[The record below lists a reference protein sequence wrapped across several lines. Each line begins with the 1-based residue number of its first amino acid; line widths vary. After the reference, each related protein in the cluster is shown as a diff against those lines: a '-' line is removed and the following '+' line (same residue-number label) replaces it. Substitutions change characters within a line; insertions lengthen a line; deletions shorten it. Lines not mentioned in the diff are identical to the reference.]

1 MATKR
6 KARPGKT
13 AARRAD
19 RTLQALL
26 QASPDPILALDPEG
40 NVLLWNSAAERAFG
54 WKEKEVLG
62 RPNPIVPPDKR
73 EDSDGVIQRVLRG
86 ESVAGVQV
94 RGQRRDGIPIDLSLS
109 GAPFR
114 DARGRLVGVVAV
126 LVDIAERTQT
136 EQALH
141 AASERLKYLLES
153 TSVAIYTARTSGNY
167 GPTSITENVREMLG
181 YEPEEL
187 TADSSFWIDHVHPE
201 DRQRILAELPR
212 LEGGACVYE
221 YRFQHKDGTYR
232 WMRDEMRL
240 MRDAH
245 GNPVEIVGHWID
257 ITERRRVEEALALSE
272 EKFAKAFRAGP
283 NVMSISTL
291 EEGRFL
297 EVNDSFLRLTG
308 YQREE
313 VRGRTALELGFWINP
328 DDRVRMIGELRES
341 GRISNREIAFRM
353 RSGQMRVGLFS
364 AEIIEVQGVPCL
376 LMAIEDITGRKQ
388 AEERLRQSE
397 EDYRE
402 LAESIGD
409 VFFAMDKDLR
419 YTYWNKASERLTGIP
434 AQDALGKS
442 LYELFPDI
450 KGTRVENLYL
460 EAMRTGQPHSFVTE
474 YRVKGEDMAF
484 ELNAYP
490 SPRGFCVIAKDVT
503 ERKRA
508 EEALRLSQ
516 DMFQKAFQASPDIM
530 VVHTLSEGRHVD
542 VNQAFLRLFGYRREE
557 VIGRTALELGLWM
570 DSAQRSEY
578 LRILREQGRVRDL
591 EICVRAASGEAR
603 TLLMSAEVIKVADQ
617 DCVVAIGKDITDR
630 KQAEEAL
637 RASEQR
643 YRLLFERNLAGV
655 FRTTVDGRILD
666 CNEAFVRLFGYSS
679 REEMLSCQARGL
691 YHDPADRE
699 AFLASLKNQR
709 ELTNREY
716 CLRRKDGTSVWVL
729 ENSTLLEGED
739 DAPAVI
745 EGTSIDITERKR
757 LEERFSKAFDASP
770 EPITISTLSDGTYVD
785 VNESFLRS
793 TGYERDEVV
802 GRSTLDMKF
811 WLEPEARTRLL
822 EALEQGPVRDFEMR
836 FVTKSGEIRSG
847 QLSADVIEVGGQ
859 RCLLAVTKDITE
871 RKQAEQALHESEE
884 RYRSL
889 VEAAPDVIYS
899 LSAEDGSITSL
910 NPAFEALTGWPRA
923 EWLGKSMVGIL
934 HPDDLPVALETFQ
947 KASRGEM
954 QPPYQLRVLSKS
966 GEYLVGE
973 FTSTPHLKEGKI
985 VGELGIA
992 RDITERKRAEQ
1003 ALLLSEE
1010 KFAKAF
1016 RSSPNAMAISTLEE
1030 GRFLEVNDSFLRLS
1044 GRQREDVVGRTGLE
1058 LGVWVNPDDRARMI
1072 DELRKS
1078 GRVNGREILFRSPS
1092 GQITVALFSAET
1104 IEVRGVHCLLTV
1116 AEDITERKRAEAA
1129 LMEER
1134 HLLHTLTDNLPD
1146 YIYFKDRDSR
1156 FMRTNK
1162 AHAKAFGLDDP
1173 AQAVGKTDFDFFTN
1187 EHAQPAFADEQ
1198 EIIRTGQP
1206 MFAKEEKETWPD
1218 GHETWVS
1225 TTKMPLRDAAGNII
1239 GTFGISRDITERK
1252 RAEEALRQSETTLR
1266 SVFKAAPVGICIMKG
1281 RVFQTANDLWYEI
1294 IGYTEAELLGQGTR
1308 QLYESEDEY
1317 QRVGRELYA
1326 DLPKRG
1332 LTSVETR
1339 LRRGD
1344 GAFRDVILTAAP
1356 LNPYDPCAGD
1366 VVAIR
1371 DETERKQAEAA
1382 LIAERHLLRTLMDN
1396 LPDYIYFKDRDS
1408 RFMRTNKAH
1417 AKAFGLDDPA
1427 QAVGKTDF
1435 DFFTNEHAQPAFADE
1450 QEIIRTG
1457 QPMFAK
1463 EEKETWPDGHETW
1476 VSTTKM
1482 PLRDAAGNIIGTFGI
1497 SRDITERKQAEEA
1510 LHKSERRYRLLFERN
1525 LAGVYRTTWDG
1536 EFLDCNEAFARILG
1550 YESREE
1556 LLGQKAWSVY
1566 LNPADRER
1574 CLALLQER
1582 GAVTNFEECL
1592 RRKDGSPVWVLEN
1605 ESLIESED
1613 GGPPVLE
1620 GTIIDITERK
1630 WAEAELKRAKEVAEA
1645 ASRAKGEFLANMS
1658 HEIRTPM
1665 NGIIGMTELALD
1677 TELTPEQREYLAMV
1691 KDSADNLLTLIN
1703 DILDFSKI
1711 EAGKLGL
1718 DLVEFNLHDTIGN
1731 TMKTLAPRASGKGLE
1746 LVYQTPPSLPRHL
1759 VGDPGRLRQILV
1771 NLVGNAI
1778 KFTERGEVALHIE
1791 TKLQTRDEVELHFA
1805 VADTGIGIPREKQR
1819 LIFEAFAQA
1828 DASMTR
1834 KYGGTGL
1841 GLAITSQLVKMM
1853 GGRLWVE
1860 SEPGQGSTFHF
1871 TAHFGLAK
1879 APTKPHALAPA
1890 ISLRDMPVLVVD
1902 DNATNRRILEAM
1914 LTHWMMQPSL
1924 ADGGWAGL
1932 AAMERAKEAGKPFP
1946 LVLVDAQMPDMDG
1959 FTLAQ
1964 RIKERP
1970 GLAGA
1975 TIMMLTSAGQ
1985 RGDAARCRKLGIAVY
2000 LIKPIR
2006 QSELLEAIL
2015 VALGQPSRGKGRPAV
2030 VTRHSLRE
2038 ARRKLRV
2045 LVAEDNLV
2053 NQELAVRLLE
2063 KHGHTVAVARNGRE
2077 TLEALEKA
2085 TAGGFDVVLM
2095 DVQMPEMNGFEATA
2109 AIRQKEKATGQHL
2122 PIIAM
2127 TAHALKGDRER
2138 CLAAGMDDYI
2148 AKPIQAMEFLAAV
2161 EGVLLPGV
2169 ERRASVPAGPPAE
2182 EIFDRAAALARV
2194 DGDVKLLEEL
2204 AGLFLADSARLLSAV
2219 AEAVARAD
2227 AEALEH
2233 AAHALKSSVGNF
2245 AARAAYAAA
2254 ARLEMLGRHGDLA
2267 EAQEAY
2273 AALRQ
2278 EIERLRSALLN
2289 LQREVTQ

>member
-1 MATKR
+1 MRTR
-6 KARPGKT
+6 RRSTARSLPASVPALFLAFGLGWCT
-13 AARRAD
+13 VSVSRAQIQLEPLVPASPPLGSPRALVLAARQGDSGLRSHWGDAQGGRKLD
-19 RTLQALL
+19 SLAPGSGLQ
-26 QASPDPILALDPEG
+26 LAGPY
-40 NVLLWNSAAERAFG
+40 
-54 WKEKEVLG
+54 
-62 RPNPIVPPDKR
+62 
-73 EDSDGVIQRVLRG
+73 
-86 ESVAGVQV
+86 
-94 RGQRRDGIPIDLSLS
+94 
-109 GAPFR
+109 
-114 DARGRLVGVVAV
+114 AV
-126 LVDIAERTQT
+126 LTDEHHVHRTFGI
-136 EQALH
+136 
-141 AASERLKYLLES
+141 LLES
-153 TSVAIYTARTSGNY
+153 AKINAFLAQIPAWTLRRMLWAVGIMAGLIVAALAWVVLLLRRVGEQTATIREQLRREAALKERYQELFENANDVVFTCGLRGHLTSLNKAGQRITGYSLAEAIGKNLTQIVAPEYSALAEQIIQRSDTQQGAAIHELEMVSKDGQRVPVEISLRYICDEGSPVAIQGIARD
-167 GPTSITENVREMLG
+167 ITGRKAAEEMVGKSEERLRSLTESTRDWIWEVDANAIYIYSSPQVKDLLG
-181 YEPEEL
+181 YEPEEVVGKTPFDL
-187 TADSSFWIDHVHPE
+187 MPPDEAKRVA
-201 DRQRILAELPR
+201 AEFGAIAESRRAFQR
-212 LEGGACVYE
+212 LENTNL
-221 YRFQHKDGTYR
+221 HKNGRQVVLETSG
-232 WMRDEMRL
+232 MPVF
-240 MRDAH
+240 DAK
-245 GNPVEIVGHWID
+245 GH
-257 ITERRRVEEALALSE
+257 
-272 EKFAKAFRAGP
+272 FR
-283 NVMSISTL
+283 
-291 EEGRFL
+291 
-297 EVNDSFLRLTG
+297 
-308 YQREE
+308 
-313 VRGRTALELGFWINP
+313 
-328 DDRVRMIGELRES
+328 
-341 GRISNREIAFRM
+341 
-353 RSGQMRVGLFS
+353 
-364 AEIIEVQGVPCL
+364 
-376 LMAIEDITGRKQ
+376 
-388 AEERLRQSE
+388 
-397 EDYRE
+397 
-402 LAESIGD
+402 
-409 VFFAMDKDLR
+409 
-419 YTYWNKASERLTGIP
+419 
-434 AQDALGKS
+434 
-442 LYELFPDI
+442 
-450 KGTRVENLYL
+450 
-460 EAMRTGQPHSFVTE
+460 
-474 YRVKGEDMAF
+474 
-484 ELNAYP
+484 
-490 SPRGFCVIAKDVT
+490 
-503 ERKRA
+503 
-508 EEALRLSQ
+508 
-516 DMFQKAFQASPDIM
+516 
-530 VVHTLSEGRHVD
+530 
-542 VNQAFLRLFGYRREE
+542 GYR
-557 VIGRTALELGLWM
+557 
-570 DSAQRSEY
+570 
-578 LRILREQGRVRDL
+578 
-591 EICVRAASGEAR
+591 
-603 TLLMSAEVIKVADQ
+603 
-617 DCVVAIGKDITDR
+617 
-630 KQAEEAL
+630 
-637 RASEQR
+637 
-643 YRLLFERNLAGV
+643 GV
-655 FRTTVDGRILD
+655 D
-666 CNEAFVRLFGYSS
+666 
-679 REEMLSCQARGL
+679 
-691 YHDPADRE
+691 
-699 AFLASLKNQR
+699 
-709 ELTNREY
+709 
-716 CLRRKDGTSVWVL
+716 
-729 ENSTLLEGED
+729 
-739 DAPAVI
+739 
-745 EGTSIDITERKR
+745 
-757 LEERFSKAFDASP
+757 
-770 EPITISTLSDGTYVD
+770 
-785 VNESFLRS
+785 
-793 TGYERDEVV
+793 
-802 GRSTLDMKF
+802 
-811 WLEPEARTRLL
+811 
-822 EALEQGPVRDFEMR
+822 
-836 FVTKSGEIRSG
+836 
-847 QLSADVIEVGGQ
+847 
-859 RCLLAVTKDITE
+859 
-871 RKQAEQALHESEE
+871 
-884 RYRSL
+884 
-889 VEAAPDVIYS
+889 
-899 LSAEDGSITSL
+899 
-910 NPAFEALTGWPRA
+910 
-923 EWLGKSMVGIL
+923 
-934 HPDDLPVALETFQ
+934 
-947 KASRGEM
+947 
-954 QPPYQLRVLSKS
+954 
-966 GEYLVGE
+966 
-973 FTSTPHLKEGKI
+973 
-985 VGELGIA
+985 

-1044 GRQREDVVGRTGLE
+1044 GHQREEVVGRTSLE
-1058 LGVWVNPDDRARMI
+1058 LGIWANPDDRVRVS

-1078 GRVNGREILFRSPS
+1078 GRVNGREILFRFRP
-1092 GQITVALFSAET
+1092 GQITVGLFSAEH
-1104 IEVRGVHCLLTV
+1104 IEVCGVRCLLTAV
-1116 AEDITERKRAEAA
+1116 EDITERKRAETALMEERHLLRTLMDNLPDSIYFKDRDSRFIRTNKALAKAFGLTDPVQAVGKTDFDFFTEEHARPAYTDEQEIIRTGQPMLAKEEKETWPDGHETWVSTTKMPLRDAAGNIIGTFGVSRDVTERKRAEEALRQSEATLRSVFKAAPVGICIMKDRVFQTANDLWYEIIGYTEAELLGQGTRQLYESEDEYQRVGRELYADLPRRGLTSVETRLRRGDGGFRDVILTAAPLNPHDPCAGDVVAIRDETERKRAETA

-1156 FMRTNK
+1156 FVRTNK
-1162 AHAKAFGLDDP
+1162 AHAKAFGLTDP
-1173 AQAVGKTDFDFFTN
+1173 AQAVGKTDFDFFTE
-1187 EHAQPAFADEQ
+1187 EHARPAYTDEQ

-1252 RAEEALRQSETTLR
+1252 RVEEALQVSERQLAQAMDTARLAHWEFDTTTNLFTFNDRFYALYGTTAEREGGYQMSAETYAREFLLPEEAHIVADDIARALAMTDPNASWALEHRIRRRDGEIRHIVVRISVIKNSAGLTIKTRGVNQDITERKRAEEALQVSE
-1266 SVFKAAPVGICIMKG
+1266 
-1281 RVFQTANDLWYEI
+1281 
-1294 IGYTEAELLGQGTR
+1294 R
-1308 QLYESEDEY
+1308 QLAQAMDMARLAHWEFDTASGMFIFNDRFYA
-1317 QRVGRELYA
+1317 LY
-1326 DLPKRG
+1326 G
-1332 LTSVETR
+1332 TT
-1339 LRRGD
+1339 
-1344 GAFRDVILTAAP
+1344 
-1356 LNPYDPCAGD
+1356 
-1366 VVAIR
+1366 
-1371 DETERKQAEAA
+1371 
-1382 LIAERHLLRTLMDN
+1382 AEREGGYQMSPETYAREFLLPEDAHLVVDAATM
-1396 LPDYIYFKDRDS
+1396 S
-1408 RFMRTNKAH
+1408 RGMTGEN
-1417 AKAFGLDDPA
+1417 PA
-1427 QAVGKTDF
+1427 QAT
-1435 DFFTNEHAQPAFADE
+1435 EHCVRRRDGELRHIAVRVSVLKDAE
-1450 QEIIRTG
+1450 GRTIKVRG
-1457 QPMFAK
+1457 VNQ
-1463 EEKETWPDGHETW
+1463 
-1476 VSTTKM
+1476 
-1482 PLRDAAGNIIGTFGI
+1482 
-1497 SRDITERKQAEEA
+1497 DITERKQAEEA

-1556 LLGQKAWSVY
+1556 LLGLKAWSVY
-1566 LNPADRER
+1566 LSPADRER

-1605 ESLIESED
+1605 ESLIEDED

-1630 WAEAELKRAKEVAEA
+1630 WAEGELKQAKEVAEA

-1677 TELTPEQREYLAMV
+1677 TELTPEQREYLVMV

-1778 KFTERGEVALHIE
+1778 KFTEHGEVALHVE
-1791 TKLQTRDEVELHFA
+1791 TQAQTEDGVELHFA
-1805 VADTGIGIPREKQR
+1805 VADTGIGIPREKQA

-1841 GLAITSQLVKMM
+1841 GLAITSQLVRMM
-1853 GGRLWVE
+1853 SGRLWVE

-1879 APTKPHALAPA
+1879 APTKPHVLAPA

-1932 AAMERAKEAGKPFP
+1932 AAMERAKESGRPFP
-1946 LVLVDAQMPDMDG
+1946 LVLIDAQMPDMDG
-1959 FTLAQ
+1959 FTLAE

-2015 VALGQPSRGKGRPAV
+2015 LALGRPSRRGERPAV

-2109 AIRQKEKATGQHL
+2109 AIRQKEKATSRHL

-2148 AKPIQAMEFLAAV
+2148 AKPIEAREFLAAV
-2161 EGVLLPGV
+2161 EGALLPGV
-2169 ERRASVPAGPPAE
+2169 ERRASVPAALPAA

-2204 AGLFLADSARLLSAV
+2204 AGLFLADSARLLSAI
-2219 AEAVARAD
+2219 EGAVARRD

-2254 ARLEMLGRHGDLA
+2254 AKLEMLGRHGDLA

-2289 LQREVTQ
+2289 LRREVTQ